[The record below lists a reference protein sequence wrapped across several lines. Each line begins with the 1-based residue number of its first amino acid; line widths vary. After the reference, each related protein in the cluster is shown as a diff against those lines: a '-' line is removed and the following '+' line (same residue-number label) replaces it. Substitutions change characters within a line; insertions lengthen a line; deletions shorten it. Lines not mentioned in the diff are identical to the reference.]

1 MPSARAS
8 EPTRCCM
15 TLRSKIVVGS
25 HLVMSE
31 RSQLGIVHVLE
42 ARADLTT
49 QVANA
54 REEGDCVYL
63 NDGSRSFPW
72 LAQGLGAA
80 GSAQLR
86 RLSLSCRRMPC
97 CAPSTFRPAPWPIS
111 RPPGHL
117 EFHQID
123 QRRSGRC
130 HRIAFHLGRCT
141 LKLDLQRLDS
151 LVCNASICTA
161 AARVAGWGPRE
172 FHWKSMELCP
182 EPTRAQRD
190 GAG

>member
-1 MPSARAS
+1 
-8 EPTRCCM
+8 M
-15 TLRSKIVVGS
+15 TLRSQIVVGS

-63 NDGSRSFPW
+63 NDGRRSFPW

-80 GSAQLR
+80 GSSSA
-86 RLSLSCRRMPC
+86 
-97 CAPSTFRPAPWPIS
+97 STSESELQANAVLCSINFSTGPMADQQA
-111 RPPGHL
+111 PGHV
-117 EFHQID
+117 EFLQID

-130 HRIAFHLGRCT
+130 HRIAFHLARCT

-151 LVCNASICTA
+151 LVCNAPICTA
-161 AARVAGWGPRE
+161 AARVAGWRPRE